1 MDENISTYRIIKS
14 FLRTISQSSSR
25 ILVAT
30 CATFINKMLDFLPE
44 MFIGMSIDIV
54 TQDQGSFI
62 ARYFPYQIKTQLLIL
77 ASVTLVAWLLESL
90 VEYCA
95 KYSWSM
101 FALSVQHT
109 IRTKLYEHIQTLDL
123 SFFDQTHLGKI
134 TSTIIDDVHQ
144 LERFFD
150 RGIMELLKLIFGSV
164 IALIVFFVI
173 SPFITL
179 FMLLPVPLIFFL
191 SRYFHHHLSKL
202 YAAARAQS
210 AIMLSHI
217 ATSIAGIL
225 VIKSYV
231 SEKRE
236 LQTLIQESECYN
248 NLNHAVIKTRSLF
261 IPSVRTVIVIG
272 FVSALVLGGFQVS
285 EGTLSVGLYSILVI
299 MTQRFLWPFTEL
311 PKITDMYAKTMASAR
326 RIVHLFNK
334 VGHITDGIAELRP
347 ETMRGDVAFDNVSFS
362 YPGNANVLH
371 NVSFSIPHGSM
382 AAFVGTTG
390 SGKSTIAKLLLRF
403 YDLDN
408 GTITIDGIDIRSF
421 TIDSL
426 RASIGYVNQD
436 PFLYDMT
443 IRENIAYGTPFSD
456 FDDIIRASIAVN
468 AHNFITELQ
477 NGYDTPVGDGGQ
489 KLSGGQRQ
497 KIAIARALV
506 KKPPIFIFDEITSS
520 LDNETETFIQHSLE
534 TIIRKK
540 HTAII
545 IAHRLKMVQ
554 TADIIFVLDKGH
566 IVEMGTHQE
575 LIEKNGV
582 YKTLWESRF

>member
-1 MDENISTYRIIKS
+1 MDENVSTYHIIKI
-14 FLRTISQSSSR
+14 FLRNIPQSSLR
-25 ILVAT
+25 VTVAT
-30 CATFINKMLDFLPE
+30 CATFVNKMLDFLPE

-54 TQDQGSFI
+54 TQKQSSVI
-62 ARYFPYQIKTQLLIL
+62 AHYFPYPVKTQLLIL
-77 ASVTLVAWLLESL
+77 ASITLFAWLLESL

-101 FALSVQHT
+101 LALSVQHN

-134 TSTIIDDVHQ
+134 TSTVIDDVNQ
-144 LERFFD
+144 IERFFD
-150 RGIMELLKLIFGSV
+150 RGIMEFLKLIFGSTITLV
-164 IALIVFFVI
+164 VFFVI

-179 FMLLPVPLIFFL
+179 FMLLPVPFIFFL
-191 SRYFHHHLSKL
+191 SQYFHRHLGKL
-202 YAAARAQS
+202 YTQTRAQS

-231 SEKRE
+231 SEKKE
-236 LQTLIQESECYN
+236 LQTLMQESEYYSA
-248 NLNHAVIKTRSLF
+248 LNHTVIKTRSLF
-261 IPSVRTVIVIG
+261 IPSVRTAIVIG

-299 MTQRFLWPFTEL
+299 MTQRFLWPFVEL
-311 PKITDMYAKTMASAR
+311 PKITDMYAKTMASAQ
-326 RIVHLFNK
+326 RIVNLFNQTGK
-334 VGHITDGIAELRP
+334 ITDGFANLRP
-347 ETMRGDVAFDNVSFS
+347 DTMHGDVAFENVSFS
-362 YPGNANVLH
+362 YPTNTNVLH
-371 NVSFSIPHGSM
+371 NISFSIPHGST
-382 AAFVGTTG
+382 AAFVGATG

-403 YDLDN
+403 YDPDD
-408 GTITIDGIDIRSF
+408 GIITIDGIDIRSF

-436 PFLYDMT
+436 PFLYDTT
-443 IRENIAYGTPFSD
+443 IRENISYGTPTSD

-468 AHNFITELQ
+468 AHNFITQLE
-477 NGYDTPVGDGGQ
+477 NGYETSVGDGGQ
-489 KLSGGQRQ
+489 KLSGGQKQ

-506 KKPPIFIFDEITSS
+506 KNPPIFIFDEITSS
-520 LDNETETFIQHSLE
+520 LDNETETLIQHSLE
-534 TIIRKK
+534 AIVHKK

-554 TADIIFVLDKGH
+554 SADVIFVLDKGH
-566 IVEMGTHQE
+566 IVQTGTHSE
-575 LIEKNGV
+575 LIEREGI
-582 YKTLWESRF
+582 YKTLWESQF